1 MCCQTSKPNMDP
13 RGKYWC
19 WTYNKH
25 PEHGYEP
32 VMPNTLDDYKTQRGQ
47 VSITYTC
54 GQEEKAPT
62 TGQLHIQGYVEFDN
76 EVRFSWLRA
85 TFNGRIHW
93 EKRKGTAKQASDY
106 SKKDDTAVAGGI
118 RWELGELSQN
128 EQGKRND
135 LATVADK
142 VLAGA
147 TLKRLAEE
155 HPVEVIKFAK
165 GIQTLID
172 LTHGVPDDCPKK
184 VIILYGQP
192 GTGKSSWARRFLSE
206 QESFYCPAMNNA
218 GALSFE
224 SYADQQ
230 WLWLDDFASN
240 ALTAQ
245 ALKCLCDRYPTQ
257 LPGRGSSKWAR
268 HVGVVI
274 TSNYPIETWFKE
286 PVEAAAIR
294 RRCAEIWITER
305 DFWRWDGGSVKSPAQ
320 KPNPMREF
328 IH

>member
-1 MCCQTSKPNMDP
+1 MDP
-13 RGKYWC
+13 RGWAWC
-19 WTYNKH
+19 FTYNKH
-25 PEHGYEP
+25 PEHGYEAVEP
-32 VMPNTLDDYKTQRGQ
+32 ITLDDYKTQRGQ
-47 VSITYTC
+47 VSITYTS
-54 GQEEKAPT
+54 GQEEKAPE
-62 TGQLHIQGYVEFDN
+62 TGQLHKQGYVEFSD
-76 EVRFSWLRA
+76 EVRFSWLKR
-85 TFNGRIHW
+85 TFNARIHW
-93 EKRKGTAKQASDY
+93 EKRKGTAQQADDY
-106 SKKDDTAVAGGI
+106 VHKEESATGAFKWREGNMRVI
-118 RWELGELSQN
+118 

-135 LATVADK
+135 LHTVADK

-147 TLKRLAEE
+147 SLKRLAEE

-172 LTHGVPDDCPKK
+172 LTQGVPEDTEKR
-184 VIILYGQP
+184 VIILYGAP
-192 GTGKSSWARRFLSE
+192 GTGKSSWARRFLEE

-224 SYADQQ
+224 SYADQE
-230 WLWLDDFASN
+230 WLWLDDFASG

-268 HVGVVI
+268 HRGVIV

-294 RRCAEIWITER
+294 RRCEEIWITER
-305 DFWRWDGGSVKSPAQ
+305 TRWRSDGGKKRGPSE
-320 KPNPMREF
+320 KPNPMSEF
-328 IH
+328 VH

>member
-1 MCCQTSKPNMDP
+1 MDP

-19 WTYNKH
+19 FTYNKH
-25 PEHGYEP
+25 PDNGYEAEYP
-32 VMPNTLDDYKTQRGQ
+32 HGLDEYKTQRGQ
-47 VSITYTC
+47 VKITYTS

-62 TGQLHIQGYVEFDN
+62 TGQLHLQGYVEFDV
-76 EVRFSWLRA
+76 EVRFTWLRN

-93 EKRKGTAKQASDY
+93 EKRKGTAKQADDY
-106 SKKDDTAVAGGI
+106 SKKDDTYVAGGL
-118 RWELGELSQN
+118 RWAIGELSQP

-135 LATVADK
+135 LHNVAEK

-147 TLKRLAEE
+147 SLKRIAEE

-172 LTHGVPDDCPKK
+172 LTQGIPDDVEKR
-184 VIILYGQP
+184 VIILYGEP
-192 GTGKSSWARRFLSE
+192 GTGKSSWAKAFLSE

-224 SYADQQ
+224 SYADQE
-230 WLWLDDFASN
+230 WLWMDDFASG

-268 HVGVVI
+268 HVGVII
-274 TSNYPIETWFKE
+274 TSNYPIESWFKE
-286 PVEAAAIR
+286 PVEARAIR
-294 RRCAEIWITER
+294 RRCDEIWICER
-305 DFWRWDGGSVKSPAQ
+305 EFWRRDGGRRRGPAM
-320 KPNPMREF
+320 KPNPMIEYL
-328 IH
+328 